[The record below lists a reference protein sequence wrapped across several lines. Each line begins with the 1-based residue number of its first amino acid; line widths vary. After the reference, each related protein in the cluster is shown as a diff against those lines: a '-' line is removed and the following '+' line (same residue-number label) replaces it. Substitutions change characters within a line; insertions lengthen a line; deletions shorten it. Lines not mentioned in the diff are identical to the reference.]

1 MSQPSAHIL
10 VVEDES
16 SIREGLCDV
25 LAFHG
30 YTPEGVARGDTGL
43 ERALLATP
51 ALVVLD
57 IMLPGLDGF
66 EVCRKLRAER
76 PHLPVLMLTARG
88 SENDILEGFRCGAD
102 DYVTKPFS
110 ISELVA
116 RVGALLRR
124 AGPGAPTTETFRL
137 GGWEIDPEALCARR
151 GEVCHPLTRREAEL
165 LALLVR
171 DAGRI
176 VSRRQLLRE
185 VWGVPDPDRIET
197 RTVDMHVAKLR
208 KKLGAEGHELIETVR
223 GAGYRF
229 RG

>member
-43 ERALLATP
+43 ERALLVRP

-66 EVCRKLRAER
+66 GVCRKLRAER
-76 PHLPVLMLTARG
+76 PRLPVLMLTARG
-88 SENDILEGFRCGAD
+88 SEDDVLEGFRCGAD

-124 AGPGAPTTETFRL
+124 AGPAAPTTETFRL
-137 GGWEIDPEALCARR
+137 GGWEIDPEALCARH
-151 GEVCHPLTRREAEL
+151 GEVCHSLTRREAEL

>member
-30 YTPEGVARGDTGL
+30 YAPEGVARGDTGL

-76 PHLPVLMLTARG
+76 PRLPVLMLTARG
-88 SENDILEGFRCGAD
+88 SEDDILEGFRCGAD

-124 AGPGAPTTETFRL
+124 TGPDAPTTETFRL
-137 GGWEIDPEALCARR
+137 GGWEIDPEALCARH
-151 GEVCHPLTRREAEL
+151 GEVCHPLTRREVEL

>member
-1 MSQPSAHIL
+1 MSRQSAQIL
-10 VVEDES
+10 VVEDER

-30 YTPEGVARGDTGL
+30 YSPEGAERGDAGL
-43 ERALLATP
+43 ERALAAAP

-57 IMLPGLDGF
+57 VMLPGLDGF
-66 EVCRKLRAER
+66 EVCRRLRAKR
-76 PHLPVLMLTARG
+76 PRLPVLMLTARG
-88 SENDILEGFRCGAD
+88 SESDILEGFRCGAD

-110 ISELVA
+110 VSELVA

-124 AGPGAPTTETFRL
+124 IGPCTDTAEAFGFGGWWIDPGALT
-137 GGWEIDPEALCARR
+137 ARR
-151 GEVCHPLTRREAEL
+151 GEVCHALTRREVEL
-165 LALLVR
+165 LGQLFR
-171 DAGRI
+171 SAGRI

-185 VWGVPDPDRIET
+185 VWGVPEPDRIET

-208 KKLGAEGHELIETVR
+208 KKLGGEGHDLIETVR

>member
-1 MSQPSAHIL
+1 MSQQSARIL
-10 VVEDES
+10 VVEDER
-16 SIREGLCDV
+16 SIRDGLCDV

-30 YTPEGVARGDTGL
+30 YAPEGVARGDTGL
-43 ERALLATP
+43 ERALAAVP
-51 ALVVLD
+51 DLVVLD
-57 IMLPGLDGF
+57 LMLPGLDGF
-66 EVCRKLRAER
+66 EVCRKLRADR
-76 PHLPVLMLTARG
+76 PWLPVLMLTARG
-88 SENDILEGFRCGAD
+88 SEDDILEGFRCGAD

-110 ISELVA
+110 VSELVA

-124 AGPGAPTTETFRL
+124 AGPGTSTTEAFGF
-137 GGWEIDPEALCARR
+137 GGWRIDPGALTAQR
-151 GEVCHPLTRREAEL
+151 GEVCHALTRREAEL

-185 VWGVPDPDRIET
+185 VWGVPEPDRIET

-208 KKLGAEGHELIETVR
+208 KKLGGEGRELIETVR